1 MSAEFITDIIY
12 KGGVPEDSWIASVPA
27 IRYIMNKGRLPVD
40 TGITILVG
48 ENGTGKSTLLEA
60 VAVAAGFNPEGGT
73 RNFSFS
79 TNDTHSELYRALRI
93 SRKRVPQDGYFLRA
107 ETFYN
112 SATYIDNIYEQER
125 RMGLNTP
132 YGSSSL
138 HDQSHGESFMTL
150 ISKRFGGGGLY
161 ILDEPESALSPM
173 RQMELLVII
182 KELEKQGAQFI
193 IATHSPILMS
203 CPGAKVLLLSGEG
216 IEEIDY
222 KNTEHFRLTKTFLQD
237 PERMLRYLFEEE
249 N

>member
-1 MSAEFITDIIY
+1 
-12 KGGVPEDSWIASVPA
+12 
-27 IRYIMNKGRLPVD
+27 
-40 TGITILVG
+40 
-48 ENGTGKSTLLEA
+48 
-60 VAVAAGFNPEGGT
+60 
-73 RNFSFS
+73 
-79 TNDTHSELYRALRI
+79 
-93 SRKRVPQDGYFLRA
+93 
-107 ETFYN
+107 
-112 SATYIDNIYEQER
+112 
-125 RMGLNTP
+125 MGLNTP

-216 IEEIDY
+216 IEETDY